1 MFAVIRCGGKQ
12 YKVAKD
18 DVIAVERLAAQVGAS
33 VDLDQVLMVGEGEGA
48 RVGTPVLAGA
58 SVKARVLEQT
68 RGPKIIVFKKKRRKG
83 YRRTQGHR
91 QELTVLR
98 ITDISSGPEKKAP
111 KPKAKKAAPA
121 PAAKAK
127 KAAPAPATKVKKAA
141 PADAAK
147 AKKAAPADAAK
158 AKKAAPAKPKAR
170 KTAPVRKAKAGAEA
184 KSQAST
190 RRKEKS

>member
-91 QELTVLR
+91 QDLTVLR
-98 ITDISSGPEKKAP
+98 ITDISSSPEKKAP

-127 KAAPAPATKVKKAA
+127 KATPAP
-141 PADAAK
+141 
-147 AKKAAPADAAK
+147 AAK
-158 AKKAAPAKPKAR
+158 AKKAAPAKPETKAKKAAPAAKAKKATPAKPKA
-170 KTAPVRKAKAGAEA
+170 KTAAPARKAKAGAGA